1 LELDTIRLMLIVIFN
16 IAFIFSNFTL
26 NEQFKIVEIDLET
39 LNGIGKEREM
49 TLKIIITYMRYLNM

>member
-1 LELDTIRLMLIVIFN
+1 MLIVIFN

-26 NEQFKIVEIDLET
+26 NEQFKIVEIVLET

>member
-1 LELDTIRLMLIVIFN
+1 MELDTIRLMLIVIFN

>member
-1 LELDTIRLMLIVIFN
+1 MKDFGIRYDTTNADCDF
-16 IAFIFSNFTL
+16 
-26 NEQFKIVEIDLET
+26 QHKT

>member
-1 LELDTIRLMLIVIFN
+1 MELDTIRLMLIVIFN
-16 IAFIFSNFTL
+16 IASIFSNFTL